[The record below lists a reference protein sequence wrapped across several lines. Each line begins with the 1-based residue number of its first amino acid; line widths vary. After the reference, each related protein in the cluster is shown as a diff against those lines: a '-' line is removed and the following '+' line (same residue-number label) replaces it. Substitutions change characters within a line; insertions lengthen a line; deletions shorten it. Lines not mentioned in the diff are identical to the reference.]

1 MSGFEDLHLTN
12 AGAAALEM
20 LGWEAADALARESAP
35 TAARGHNLAMAVPH
49 APAYAGP
56 ALAGLL
62 GRLGGGSGARGLMIV
77 PAAEV
82 EEWGALAQALA
93 AGSPLRIQTA
103 HGEARALRR
112 LRARELDLLITP
124 ADTGVALV
132 RRSALKM
139 DELAAIFLA
148 WPESLDADEALTT
161 LMQDLPRDAQRII
174 CTALPDRLTGFV
186 EHFARKAMTV
196 GAPPA
201 ETAPPAPAGPVRVV
215 TVSWAERAPTLGRL
229 IETLDPESVS
239 IWAADR
245 SHAAAIAAAVP
256 PGDPSI
262 TFSAGEGSA
271 GDAKRAALIV
281 AFDPPS
287 PVRLR
292 QLLDAGDVV
301 LLVPATADAYVAS
314 VASPRRPLRVPG
326 LIDDVTQAAGAHRAA
341 IARVIDENRPDRALL
356 TLAPLLERYE
366 AAAVAAALFE
376 LWRGGSAGAPAP
388 PPAAGTPAT
397 TRIFV
402 GVGRNDNAT
411 ANDFVAVL
419 TKDLRVERGA
429 IGRIELKD
437 SFSLVEVPAGDA
449 EKIAAGLNGVM
460 IRKKRVTARVDRGP
474 TRTAGRGG
482 AGAAGGRPR
491 R

>member
-1 MSGFEDLHLTN
+1 MPGFEDLHLN
-12 AGAAALEM
+12 GAAAAALET
-20 LGWEAADALARESAP
+20 LGWDAADPLARESAP
-35 TAARGHNLAMAVPH
+35 TAARGHNLVMAVPH

-62 GRLGGGSGARGLMIV
+62 GRLGGESGARALMVV
-77 PAAEV
+77 PASEV
-82 EEWGALAQALA
+82 EEWGALAHQLA

-112 LRARELDLLITP
+112 LRARELDLLIAP
-124 ADTGVALV
+124 AETALALAG
-132 RRSALKM
+132 RSALKM

-161 LMQDLPRDAQRII
+161 LMQDLPREAQRIV

-186 EHFARKAMTV
+186 EHYARKAMTV

-215 TVSWAERAPTLGRL
+215 PVAWRERAPVLGRL
-229 IETLDPESVS
+229 IEALDPESVA

-256 PGDPSI
+256 LGDPSI
-262 TFSAGEGSA
+262 TFVAGGSA
-271 GDAKRAALIV
+271 RGDAPRAALVI

-287 PVRLR
+287 PARLR
-292 QLLDAGDVV
+292 QLLSAGEVV
-301 LLVPATADAYVAS
+301 LLVPATADAYVTLA
-314 VASPRRPLRVPG
+314 ASPRRPLRVPG
-326 LIDDVTQAAGAHRAA
+326 LIDDVTRAAAAHRAA
-341 IARVIDENRPDRALL
+341 ITRVIDERRPDRALL
-356 TLAPLLERYE
+356 TLAPLFERYD

-376 LWRGGSAGAPAP
+376 LWRGGSAPSAA
-388 PPAAGTPAT
+388 PPAAPDSAAT

-437 SFSLVEVPAGDA
+437 SFSLVEVPTGDA

-482 AGAAGGRPR
+482 PR